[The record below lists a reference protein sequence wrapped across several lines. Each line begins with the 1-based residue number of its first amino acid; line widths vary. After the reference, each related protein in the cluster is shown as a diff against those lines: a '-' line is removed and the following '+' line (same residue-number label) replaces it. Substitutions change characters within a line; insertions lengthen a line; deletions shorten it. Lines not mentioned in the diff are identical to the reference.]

1 MELEGYSDEPTCSF
15 SLGLVS
21 EPQIVPEEHPI
32 RTPAPNHEDFGP
44 EDLMD
49 SNPETPPK
57 RRCLLPS
64 EAGPKW
70 EDLNKDCLV
79 NVVTRLGMKSL
90 LIVIPFVC
98 KSWYRVSLDPS
109 CWQTINFQEIKY
121 GHQSWYHFSSA
132 YAFFKS
138 IIKRSQGNA
147 TTVMLPTLCTEEV
160 LRYLAS
166 KCPAL
171 KALYFPS
178 AIWDNSSF
186 VLPKLICKWKNLELL
201 KLGNSIN
208 MVKILEG
215 ISLHCKNFCQ
225 LDIDSTA
232 YIGRRAAAA
241 IPTLLPNIKYL
252 NLRRA
257 NISRTGL
264 KRILRG
270 CKKLVHLDVRDS
282 VGFECDDKLLK
293 LGSHISNF
301 QIFKDDDAYIVG
313 FIGEVE
319 IYAGF
324 EENASET

>member
-1 MELEGYSDEPTCSF
+1 MGGFEQGLFGERGYKIGHEITANCHSF
-15 SLGLVS
+15 CV
-21 EPQIVPEEHPI
+21 QV
-32 RTPAPNHEDFGP
+32 
-44 EDLMD
+44 M
-49 SNPETPPK
+49 
-57 RRCLLPS
+57 
-64 EAGPKW
+64 
-70 EDLNKDCLV
+70 V
-79 NVVTRLGMKSL
+79 
-90 LIVIPFVC
+90 
-98 KSWYRVSLDPS
+98 
-109 CWQTINFQEIKY
+109 Q
-121 GHQSWYHFSSA
+121 A

>member
-15 SLGLVS
+15 SLGFVS
-21 EPQIVPEEHPI
+21 EPQIVPEEHPT
-32 RTPAPNHEDFGP
+32 RTPAPNDEDFGP

-57 RRCLLPS
+57 RRRLLPS
-64 EAGPKW
+64 E
-70 EDLNKDCLV
+70 
-79 NVVTRLGMKSL
+79 
-90 LIVIPFVC
+90 
-98 KSWYRVSLDPS
+98 SWYRVSLDPS

-160 LRYLAS
+160 LRYLANE
-166 KCPAL
+166 CPAL
-171 KALYFPS
+171 KALYFPP

-186 VLPKLICKWKNLELL
+186 VLPKLIRKWKNLELL

-252 NLRRA
+252 NLRQA
-257 NISRTGL
+257 NISRTSL

-270 CKKLVHLDVRDS
+270 CKKLVHLDVR
-282 VGFECDDKLLK
+282 ECR
-293 LGSHISNF
+293 F
-301 QIFKDDDAYIVG
+301 
-313 FIGEVE
+313 
-319 IYAGF
+319 
-324 EENASET
+324 

>member
-1 MELEGYSDEPTCSF
+1 MQF
-15 SLGLVS
+15 IVS
-21 EPQIVPEEHPI
+21 
-32 RTPAPNHEDFGP
+32 R
-44 EDLMD
+44 
-49 SNPETPPK
+49 
-57 RRCLLPS
+57 
-64 EAGPKW
+64 
-70 EDLNKDCLV
+70 
-79 NVVTRLGMKSL
+79 
-90 LIVIPFVC
+90 
-98 KSWYRVSLDPS
+98 
-109 CWQTINFQEIKY
+109 
-121 GHQSWYHFSSA
+121 
-132 YAFFKS
+132 
-138 IIKRSQGNA
+138 
-147 TTVMLPTLCTEEV
+147 
-160 LRYLAS
+160 
-166 KCPAL
+166 CPAL
-171 KALYFPS
+171 KALYFPP

-186 VLPKLICKWKNLELL
+186 VLPKLIRKWKNLELL

-215 ISLHCKNFCQ
+215 ISLHCKNFCR

-257 NISRTGL
+257 NISRMSL

-319 IYAGF
+319 IHAGF